1 MDYLYR
7 VEFAGRMYGAET
19 VSDVWRLELAS
30 RAAARIA
37 ELEATIAQLEDALR
51 HERRLSRR
59 GLGSE

>member
-1 MDYLYR
+1 MSSA
-7 VEFAGRMYGAET
+7 VPEAET
-19 VSDVWRLELAS
+19 SSDTRRLEATS

-59 GLGSE
+59 GIGQ